1 MHLLNMSMMHA
12 ALVDSFGVP
21 PRYGEIAQPEPA
33 EDDVLIR
40 VKAAALTNL
49 VRGQASGTHYSSE
62 PVFPAVPGNDGVGL
76 MPDGT
81 RVYFVG
87 PETGSMAEWTV
98 VDRRRTIP
106 LPDSLDDV
114 TAAALGNP
122 GLATW
127 GSLLGRAKFQAG
139 EAVLIN
145 GATGTA
151 GRQAIQVAK
160 YLGASRIVAT
170 GRDEAA
176 LEGLR
181 DLGATETISLNGT
194 DEELSSRFA
203 PVVQG
208 GGIQVVL
215 DYLWGPSAL
224 AILTACGGHGSLR
237 GEPRIRFVQIGAISG
252 RTLPLPADILRSSGV
267 EILGSGLGS
276 LSAAAILES
285 LRTMYQAAATTR
297 FVIDTE
303 AVPLSEVTAAWT
315 SDTGNRRLVFIP

>member
-1 MHLLNMSMMHA
+1 MHA
-12 ALVDSFGVP
+12 ALLDSFGIP
-21 PRYGEIAQPEPA
+21 PRYGEIAQPTPGEG
-33 EDDVLIR
+33 EVLIR

-62 PVFPAVPGNDGVGL
+62 AVFPAIPGNDGVGTL
-76 MPDGT
+76 PDGT

-87 PETGSMAEWTV
+87 PETGSMAEWCV
-98 VDRRRTIP
+98 VDARRTIA
-106 LPDSLDDV
+106 LPNNLDDV

-127 GSLLGRAKFQAG
+127 GSLLGRARFQSG

-160 YLGASRIVAT
+160 YLGASRIIAT

-176 LEGLR
+176 LERLQA
-181 DLGATETISLNGT
+181 LGATETISINAPE
-194 DEELSSRFA
+194 EELIHRFTTA
-203 PVVQG
+203 IKG
-208 GGIQVVL
+208 GVQVVL

-224 AILTACGGHGSLR
+224 VILKACGGHGSLR

-252 RTLPLPADILRSSGV
+252 PTISLPADILRSSGV
-267 EILGSGLGS
+267 ELLGSGLGS
-276 LSAAAILES
+276 LSAEAILS
-285 LRTMYQAAATTR
+285 ALRTMYQAAATTD
-297 FVIDTE
+297 FAIETE
-303 AVPLSEVTAAWT
+303 AVPLADVTAAWT
-315 SDTGNRRLVFIP
+315 RDTSDRRLVLVP